1 MRKRPADALGSP
13 QAMTRAGR
21 ATGPGDPRTDNVTAD
36 RPAGSGAGRR
46 TPGDPDQRV
55 IRRVEVR
62 TEAASTSGPLTPLVA
77 ELMMSRNFTTS
88 TESEFD
94 T

>member
-1 MRKRPADALGSP
+1 MRERPVGALGSP
-13 QAMTRAGR
+13 QAMTRASQ
-21 ATGPGDPRTDNVTAD
+21 ATGPGDPRSDNVTAD
-36 RPAGSGAGRR
+36 QLAGGAGRR